1 MKKAVLLGVLVS
13 LAVVATVFLLI
24 RHRIPHLTTRQTAA
38 RAGTP
43 DADWRDEKLW
53 EQTPEFEI
61 VTNELYRIALAGDAW
76 DNLTSDEV
84 ETLIVNMHS
93 PHYEARIMAV
103 IAAQGP
109 YPDPVR
115 SRLIPHVLGLLS
127 DPVSGV
133 RLFAANSLGHLGD
146 KSVVPYLKP
155 LLKDPS
161 PTVARVAR
169 RTISRLQSQKETVP
183 GK

>member
-13 LAVVATVFLLI
+13 LAVVATAFLLI
-24 RHRIPHLTTRQTAA
+24 RHRIPYLTTRQTAA
-38 RAGTP
+38 RSGTP

-115 SRLIPHVLGLLS
+115 DKLMPHVLGLLS
-127 DPVSGV
+127 DPVSTV
-133 RLFAANSLGHLGD
+133 RICAANGLGHLGD
-146 KSVVPYLKP
+146 KSVIPYLYP

-161 PTVARVAR
+161 DVVARVAQ
-169 RTISRLQSQKETVP
+169 RTISRLQEKETAP